1 MNVLQ
6 VVATLPSPEM
16 PQEQPFTAAQIE
28 SLKRAGLNIT
38 VFNIKGYESK
48 LNYFTAPKRIKELVE
63 KHDIELIHAHYS
75 YSGLSAWLAKTGKP
89 IVLSLMGSDLL
100 GTADHD
106 GKVTFRGKLDIK
118 LSRFLAKNVDQIIVK
133 SKEMRNH
140 LDFIPNVEVIPNGVN
155 FDFFKPVDT
164 IEMRKKLDIDPE
176 LFVALFLGNSK
187 NERKNFKLAKAA
199 VDKLK
204 TLEGYENT
212 VLLNPWG
219 ISHAQVVEYMNAANV
234 LLLTSYWEGSPNV
247 VKEAMACNL
256 PIISVNVGDIE
267 KLLKNTK
274 NCFIVPFDENEIVEK
289 MKILFKTRERSNGRD
304 NIQYLRDDV
313 IAQRIIKIYERL
325 LSKN

>member
-1 MNVLQ
+1 MNILQ
-6 VVATLPSPEM
+6 VVATLPSPER
-16 PQEQPFTAAQIE
+16 PHEQPFTAAQID
-28 SLKRAGLNIT
+28 SLRRAGLNIT

-48 LNYFTAPKRIKELVE
+48 LNYFTAPKRIKELVK
-63 KHDIELIHAHYS
+63 KHNIELIHAHYS

-100 GTADHD
+100 GTADHN
-106 GKVTFRGKLDIK
+106 GKVTFRGKLDIR

-140 LDFIPNVEVIPNGVN
+140 LDFIPNVEIIPNGVN
-155 FDFFKPVDT
+155 FDFFKPLDQS
-164 IEMRKKLDIDPE
+164 EMRKKLNIDQD
-176 LFVALFLGNSK
+176 LFVALFLGNAK

-199 VDKLK
+199 VEKLK
-204 TLEGYENT
+204 ATEGYEKT
-212 VLLNPWG
+212 ELINPWG
-219 ISHAQVVEYMNAANV
+219 ISHSQVVEYMNAANV

-256 PIISVNVGDIE
+256 PIISVNVGDLE
-267 KLLKNTK
+267 KHLKNTK

-289 MKILFKTRERSNGRD
+289 LKFLYKTRERSDGRE

-313 IAQRIIKIYERL
+313 IAKRIIEIYEKI
-325 LSKN
+325 LSA